1 MKSFLGIT
9 LIILEMIFPLKGNTT
24 NGNLPSKYS
33 MDEKVYAFST
43 VWSELKYNFVHIDQ
57 LDFIPDSLYRTF
69 LPKVLETDN
78 DTDFFDLLKQ
88 FIAKF
93 NDGHT
98 SVRSYS
104 YNWNDVYDFAPLM
117 VEQINGR
124 YYLSQVWE
132 SAQLDSTALGAEIVE
147 IEGCPTRQYIEKHY
161 FPYIAAGSK
170 AEKLRVAAN
179 EIGTGFPGSFFN
191 AVLRYRD
198 NRMVSVHIKN
208 NFNYLSRRD
217 QLGRSW
223 KWKGIQNGNRDAL
236 NLEWPQKAVARLNI
250 REFDENT
257 LSMLDSLL
265 STVSH
270 EADALIIDLR
280 NCIGGSSR
288 YGDTL
293 ATRILDRDFLL
304 TGGSRYRV
312 NNGYGRAQ
320 GNYRKEYEASYQYRD
335 YAVDPTDTIRI
346 NRSRVLKCPIVILIG
361 GRTISA
367 AETFLVRI
375 YELTER
381 PLLIGQRTSGSTGAP
396 LVIDLP
402 HGACVRICTRC
413 QLFPI
418 SGKPFVNE
426 GILPDIEIALTAEDY
441 ITGHD
446 RILEHAIFLLNNCG
460 GHTACLTK
468 TLNYESN

>member
-1 MKSFLGIT
+1 MKKLWII
-9 LIILEMIFPLKGNTT
+9 LIIIEMIFPLKGNT

-33 MDEKVYAFST
+33 MDEKIYAFST

-78 DTDFFDLLKQ
+78 DADFFDLLKQ
-88 FIAKF
+88 FMAMFK
-93 NDGHT
+93 DGHT
-98 SVRSYS
+98 SVLSYS

-117 VEQINGR
+117 VEQMNGR

-147 IEGCPTRQYIEKHY
+147 IEGYPTRQYIETHY
-161 FPYIAAGSK
+161 FPFIPAGSE
-170 AEKLRVAAN
+170 AEKLRLAAN
-179 EIGTGFPGSFFN
+179 EIGTGVPGSFFN

-198 NRMVSVHIKN
+198 NRLVPVHIAN
-208 NFNYLSRRD
+208 NFNHLSRND

-223 KWKGIQNGNRDAL
+223 KWKGIQTGNRDAL
-236 NLEWPQKAVARLNI
+236 SLDWPQNRVARLNI

-257 LSMLDSLL
+257 VPLLDTLL
-265 STVSH
+265 FTVSQN
-270 EADALIIDLR
+270 ADALIIDLR

-293 ATRILDRDFLL
+293 ATRILDRDYLL

-320 GNYRKEYEASYQYRD
+320 GNYRKEYEAFFQDRA
-335 YAVDPTDTIRI
+335 YAVEPSDTIRI
-346 NRSRVLKCPIVILIG
+346 NRSNVLKCPVVILIG
-361 GRTISA
+361 GKTVSA

-375 YELTER
+375 YELPER

-413 QLFPI
+413 QLFPL

-426 GILPDIEIALTAEDY
+426 GISPDIEIALTVEDY
-441 ITGHD
+441 FTGHD
-446 RILEHAIFLLNNCG
+446 RILEHAILLLNNCG
-460 GHTACLTK
+460 GHTACLT
-468 TLNYESN
+468 N